1 MFFLSFLFVSMQ
13 EFLAYLNEH
22 ASWEKTHRYT
32 VTVGDAL
39 KAEGHKH
46 VGTVGLCWEVRE
58 EEREGGRGLTLSY
71 LAYLLL
77 FLIYKQPRSASLW
90 PIQTSST
97 RATRFSTLPF

>member
-39 KAEGHKH
+39 KADGHKH
-46 VGTVGLCWEVRE
+46 VGTVGLCWGGKRGGERGRE
-58 EEREGGRGLTLSY
+58 RTHLILFSLS
-71 LAYLLL
+71 
-77 FLIYKQPRSASLW
+77 FIVFN
-90 PIQTSST
+90 I
-97 RATRFSTLPF
+97 